1 MKYELD
7 PSRFLTALRLAWES
21 ALRRTKKRLHLLTNI
36 NVIYDRKMYHRRNMS
51 EKSWIYKR

>member
-21 ALRRTKKRLHLLTNI
+21 AMRRTKKKRKRLDFLTNI
-36 NVIYDRKMYHRRNMS
+36 NVIYDRKRYHRRNMS
-51 EKSWIYKR
+51 EKS